1 MTESTST
8 VIKMID
14 NENNEK
20 EYFLSLS
27 KWGGHA
33 ELFDFENDESYVKTL
48 ENFTVLSNI
57 KSIKHT
63 FVPLNSENKYLF
75 GFISFHNA
83 ENRTYLQKHK
93 FNYLNQFET
102 DISYTNESINE
113 FGTYGYEISCYQA
126 ISGCIYCFSL
136 NDVDSELYYYAYKY
150 ESDFSNSLNFSI
162 KSSINDEYTFCKC
175 IHLKEEIGVYAYYS
189 NNTGNFNPT
198 ILFRQFNVDENK
210 FENFLSSEY
219 VSSEIM
225 ITKFSFLNNLL
236 LNDIIKITDNKIAFL
251 ATLEDKE
258 TLYIIIF
265 NIYGNGDI
273 KVKIRYFSIQ
283 LYALYHYKIL
293 FDLKLIRYKNILGLG
308 MSFCPDQNCTSDYN
322 EHYSGLILFS
332 YPNSSDTELYLD
344 KFIFDNNINFS
355 NIEIDLT
362 KQLIIENN
370 LFGYILSNIVINN
383 IVNCG
388 DYKLYSSKDESIEII
403 DYSYLEEDTKIK
415 IKYTGIQNI
424 YPTLNC
430 NIQYFFNAKE
440 PELEI
445 YNDFAEDHEG
455 ENEDD
460 LFIRQD
466 YPGRLSYYKII
477 LNKELTTS
485 CDNNNCDLCL
495 NGQNSYCLTCKYNF
509 DLNNETGE
517 IRKIC
522 YDQFTENITVITD
535 SDSTNN
541 DNDNINFCT
550 NEEIIN
556 NKCVEK
562 YVSENQFKGLYNK
575 IKDYYIKT
583 NYNGNNTIIQTKN
596 IIFQVSKLE
605 EQLNSDNPDISSIDL
620 GKCEERLK
628 FHYDIIDESLIIY
641 KIDVKTPDLTQTYV
655 QYEIYNPKNFTL
667 LDLSICNDLKIT
679 VNTPVILDNI
689 TSTLYDSLKES
700 GYDLFNQNDSF
711 YNDICSTYTTEN
723 DTDITLNDRKQIIYN
738 NYANISLCQSGCQLD
753 SYNSTSKK
761 ANCQCSPQMNETDE
775 NLNIN
780 KIIDNFS
787 FEMITDSFISTI
799 KNSNFLV
806 LKCYKLAFDYK
817 DILKNIGRIIMT
829 IIILISSVF
838 FIVFC
843 ICDFKKID
851 GFLKGIYKIKLK
863 YINKQNNDK
872 INNKKLNDESNESVN
887 ISKISKSKKFY
898 TFRFINM

>member
-1 MTESTST
+1 MVDTFYSKNNKASNFIFLLNIISLFNIIKAEITECSKQQPILISSQCKLEYCSKEQFDLKQCIINNTIVKTQWINNLIIFGENPYRYLSYATYSNDDIVIESACYPLKQKRMFYGLKRDGRPFFINKTNSKETPFYSTVVAGENNKMTESTST

-225 ITKFSFLNNLL
+225 ITKYSFLNNLL

-509 DLNNETGE
+509 DLNNEAGE

-522 YDQFTENITVITD
+522 YDKFTEHITVITD

-562 YVSENQFKGLYNK
+562 
-575 IKDYYIKT
+575 
-583 NYNGNNTIIQTKN
+583 
-596 IIFQVSKLE
+596 
-605 EQLNSDNPDISSIDL
+605 
-620 GKCEERLK
+620 
-628 FHYDIIDESLIIY
+628 
-641 KIDVKTPDLTQTYV
+641 
-655 QYEIYNPKNFTL
+655 
-667 LDLSICNDLKIT
+667 
-679 VNTPVILDNI
+679 
-689 TSTLYDSLKES
+689 
-700 GYDLFNQNDSF
+700 
-711 YNDICSTYTTEN
+711 
-723 DTDITLNDRKQIIYN
+723 
-738 NYANISLCQSGCQLD
+738 
-753 SYNSTSKK
+753 
-761 ANCQCSPQMNETDE
+761 
-775 NLNIN
+775 
-780 KIIDNFS
+780 
-787 FEMITDSFISTI
+787 
-799 KNSNFLV
+799 
-806 LKCYKLAFDYK
+806 
-817 DILKNIGRIIMT
+817 
-829 IIILISSVF
+829 
-838 FIVFC
+838 
-843 ICDFKKID
+843 
-851 GFLKGIYKIKLK
+851 
-863 YINKQNNDK
+863 
-872 INNKKLNDESNESVN
+872 
-887 ISKISKSKKFY
+887 
-898 TFRFINM
+898 